1 MVQRWKPS
9 ALKGVHKALV
19 TGASGFIGR
28 HLVARLENMG
38 KHVVC
43 VSRAT
48 GFDVTRDRLPLKGVT
63 HVFHLAARV
72 GVEEAWQRPIEYLNT
87 NALGTARVIDQ
98 CRDHC
103 SVTFV
108 SAYIYGNPRRLPIRE
123 SDPVDVQNPYAL
135 SKGLAEQI
143 CAFYARFYQVPIVVL
158 RPFNIYG
165 PGQDSRS
172 LIPYI
177 VEQFLDS
184 QRRVVRV
191 KDLAPSRDYVYI
203 SDAIEGIILASQAA
217 SGSVFNIGSGTT
229 YTVEE
234 IITRVSKVSG
244 IRKSYRATGQK
255 RPQEIDRTCADITA
269 FRKAV
274 GWKPQVSIDN
284 GLRLVVES
292 MRR

>member
-1 MVQRWKPS
+1 MAQRGKPP
-9 ALKGVHKALV
+9 ALKGVHKVLV
-19 TGASGFIGR
+19 TGATGFIGR
-28 HLVARLENMG
+28 HLVAQLEKMG
-38 KHVVC
+38 KQVVC
-43 VSRAT
+43 ASRAT

-63 HVFHLAARV
+63 HVFHLAARI
-72 GVEEAWQRPIEYLNT
+72 GVEEAWRVPIDYLNT

-98 CRDHC
+98 CRGRC
-103 SVTFV
+103 SMTFV
-108 SAYIYGNPRRLPIRE
+108 SAYVYGNPRRLTIRE

-135 SKGLAEQI
+135 SKLLGEQI
-143 CAFYARFYQVPIVVL
+143 CAFYARFYEVPIVAL

-165 PGQDSRS
+165 PGQDSR
-172 LIPYI
+172 LVIPHI

-184 QRRVVRV
+184 RRRVVLV

-203 SDAIEGIILASQAA
+203 SDAVEGIILGSQAA

-234 IITRVSKVSG
+234 IITRVSKISG
-244 IRKSYRATGQK
+244 IRKPYHATGRK
-255 RPQEIDRTCADITA
+255 RPREIDRTCADITA

-274 GWKPQVSIDN
+274 GWRPEISFDT
-284 GLRLVVES
+284 GLRLVIEC

>member
-1 MVQRWKPS
+1 MAQHRKRP
-9 ALKGVHKALV
+9 ALKGVHKVLV
-19 TGASGFIGR
+19 TGATGFIGR

-38 KHVVC
+38 KQVVC

-48 GFDVTRDRLPLKGVT
+48 GFDITRDRLPLEGVT
-63 HVFHLAARV
+63 HVFHLAACV
-72 GVEEAWQRPIEYLNT
+72 GVEEAWRLPIDYLNT

-98 CRDHC
+98 CRGRC
-103 SVTFV
+103 SMTFV
-108 SAYIYGNPRRLPIRE
+108 SAYVYGNPRRLTIRE

-135 SKGLAEQI
+135 SKLLGEQI
-143 CAFYARFYQVPIVVL
+143 CAFYARFYEVPIVAL

-165 PGQDSRS
+165 PGQDSR
-172 LIPYI
+172 LVIPHI

-184 QRRVVRV
+184 RRRVVLV

-203 SDAIEGIILASQAA
+203 SDAIEGIILASQVA

-234 IITRVSKVSG
+234 IITRVSKISG
-244 IRKSYRATGQK
+244 IRKPYHATGRK
-255 RPQEIDRTCADITA
+255 RPREIDRTCADITA

-274 GWKPQVSIDN
+274 GWRPEISIDT
-284 GLRLVVES
+284 GLRLVIES

>member
-1 MVQRWKPS
+1 MAQRRKLP
-9 ALKGVHKALV
+9 ALKGVYKVLV
-19 TGASGFIGR
+19 TGATGFIGR

-38 KHVVC
+38 KQVVC

-48 GFDVTRDRLPLKGVT
+48 GFDVTRDRLPLEGVT
-63 HVFHLAARV
+63 HVFHLAACV
-72 GVEEAWQRPIEYLNT
+72 GVEEAWRLPIDYLNT

-98 CRDHC
+98 CRGRC
-103 SVTFV
+103 SMTFV
-108 SAYIYGNPRRLPIRE
+108 SAYVYGNPRRLTIRE

-135 SKGLAEQI
+135 SKLLGEQI
-143 CAFYARFYQVPIVVL
+143 CAFYARFYEVPIVAL

-165 PGQDSRS
+165 PGQDSR
-172 LIPYI
+172 LVIPHI

-184 QRRVVRV
+184 RRRVVLV

-203 SDAIEGIILASQAA
+203 SDAIEGIILASQVA

-234 IITRVSKVSG
+234 IITRVSKISG
-244 IRKSYRATGQK
+244 IRKPYHATGRK
-255 RPQEIDRTCADITA
+255 RPREIDRTCADITA

-274 GWKPQVSIDN
+274 GWRPEISIDT
-284 GLRLVVES
+284 GLRLVIES

>member
-1 MVQRWKPS
+1 MAQHRKRP
-9 ALKGVHKALV
+9 ALKGVHKVLV
-19 TGASGFIGR
+19 TGATGFIGR

-38 KHVVC
+38 KQVVC

-48 GFDVTRDRLPLKGVT
+48 GFDITRDRLPLEGVT
-63 HVFHLAARV
+63 HVFHLAACV
-72 GVEEAWQRPIEYLNT
+72 GVEEAWRLPIDYLNT

-98 CRDHC
+98 CRGRC

-123 SDPVDVQNPYAL
+123 SEPVDVQNPYAL
-135 SKGLAEQI
+135 SKLLGEQI
-143 CAFYARFYQVPIVVL
+143 CAFYARFYEVPIVAL

-165 PGQDSRS
+165 PGQDSRL

-177 VEQFLDS
+177 VEQFVDS
-184 QRRVVRV
+184 QCRMVRV
-191 KDLAPSRDYVYI
+191 KDLAPSRDYLYI

-244 IRKSYRATGQK
+244 IRKPYRATGQK
-255 RPQEIDRTCADITA
+255 RPHEIDRTCADIAA

-274 GWKPQVSIDN
+274 GWRPEISIDK
-284 GLRLVVES
+284 GLRLVIES
-292 MRR
+292 MRQ